1 ITGFFETYLKL
12 NPEEEKELEKR
23 IKLLN
28 PKEAEE
34 MLELTTSWHEKG
46 RQEGRQEGELKKA
59 WEMARNMLLD
69 GEVVE
74 KVIKYT
80 GLEKEEINKLKRE
93 IEG

>member
-1 ITGFFETYLKL
+1 GFFETYLKL

-46 RQEGRQEGELKKA
+46 RQEGELKKA
-59 WEMARNMLLD
+59 WEMAKKLLEM
-69 GEVVE
+69 GVSPKQIAEASE
-74 KVIKYT
+74 LPL
-80 GLEKEEINKLKRE
+80 GE
-93 IEG
+93 IEELKKEIES